1 MSCLLNVIDKEARAQ
16 KNQKSFFTN
25 NLIITDLDNFFY
37 EIYSYYYHGGYRNI
51 LTRIILD
58 NITYIFTI
66 HFLLFNLFFIEW
78 EKLLSQAPDINEK
91 IELTSYI
98 SNKNFKKHISSA
110 VILYILLN
118 LYYFQF
124 FLSSIYKFLSAR
136 NTYYIYKNKLRVK
149 QSDLENMTFDNIAN
163 LLIELQ
169 KKDNFCRVKDTLTK
183 YDIVARITR
192 KENYIIALLSNRILT
207 FKIFRFNIMTN
218 YLYTTLR
225 RNLMSFIFKKNEVD
239 INKSF
244 YIINI
249 FRLKIIIQIL
259 FQIISLPGEVIFRI
273 VFFLFQNADSI
284 RTKRNI
290 CKKQWNVQTL
300 LTLKNYNELKHIF
313 DARISKSYIQ
323 TEIFLR
329 SFKTKLYTI
338 LNKSIML
345 IGGSIIFVF
354 IIISLFNTNIA
365 NVTICGYNFF
375 VIICIIGFILS
386 FFSNNSDNLQD
397 LADIEDKQSIYIKM
411 VSCLENIPLEWN
423 KSKINK
429 NYKIISSCFYNNLIE
444 LLYEIVS
451 IILFPYFWFQ
461 LVLKAKD
468 IIDFVRTY
476 STKVDGL
483 GTVCSFSILNPS
495 VYQSISEKTNE
506 TLYPS
511 EKRFRDAKFINSML
525 CFEDNFPSNV
535 EEVFEVTNGVSGDYE
550 MLDLNEEQKMV
561 IYEKKRGLLK
571 TKTTRECIYEI
582 YKATI
587 GKNENKKFEVIMK
600 NIFFLTSSCLEINPW
615 DIIEKMASEKINHVS
630 I

>member
-1 MSCLLNVIDKEARAQ
+1 MSCLLNVIDKEKHSQ
-16 KNQKSFFTN
+16 KTQKSFFTN

-66 HFLLFNLFFIEW
+66 HFLIFNLFFIEW
-78 EKLLSQAPDINEK
+78 EKLLTLDQDLNEK
-91 IELTSYI
+91 IELTLYI
-98 SNKNFKKHISSA
+98 SNKRFKNHISSA
-110 VILYILLN
+110 IILYILLN

-124 FLSSIYKFLSAR
+124 FLSSIYKYLSAR

-149 QSDLENMTFDNIAN
+149 QSDLENMSFDSIAD

-183 YDIVARITR
+183 YDIIARITR
-192 KENYIIALLSNRILT
+192 KENYIIALLSNRVLK
-207 FKIFRFNIMTN
+207 FKIFRLDIMTN

-244 YIINI
+244 YMINI
-249 FRLKIIIQIL
+249 FRFKIIIQIF
-259 FQIISLPGEVIFRI
+259 FQLIFLPGEVIFRI

-300 LTLKNYNELKHIF
+300 LSFKNYNELKHIF
-313 DARISKSYIQ
+313 DKRISKSYIQ

-329 SFKTKLYTI
+329 SFKTKFYTI
-338 LNKSIML
+338 LNKSILL

-354 IIISLFNTNIA
+354 IIISLFSTNIA
-365 NVTICGYNFF
+365 NVTVYGYNFF

-386 FFSNNSDNLQD
+386 YFTTDSDNIQD
-397 LADIEDKQSIYIKM
+397 MADFEDKHSIYIKM
-411 VSCLENIPLEWN
+411 VSFLENTPPEWN
-423 KSKINK
+423 KAKINK
-429 NYKIISSCFYNNLIE
+429 NNKIISYTFYNNLIE
-444 LLYEIVS
+444 LFYEVVS

-461 LVLKAKD
+461 LVIKAKD

-506 TLYPS
+506 ALFPS
-511 EKRFRDAKFINSML
+511 VKRYRDAKFINSMI
-525 CFEDNFPSNV
+525 CFEDNFPPYV
-535 EEVFEVTNGVSGDYE
+535 EEVFEVTNGEGGDYE
-550 MLDLNEEQKMV
+550 TLDLNEDQKMM
-561 IYEKKRGLLK
+561 IYEKKRGLQK
-571 TKTTRECIYEI
+571 KKTTRECVYEI

-587 GKNENKKFEVIMK
+587 GKNKNKKIEVIMK
-600 NIFFLTSSCLEINPW
+600 NIFFYTSSCLEINPW
-615 DIIEKMASEKINHVS
+615 DIIEKMASEKINHVNV
-630 I
+630 